1 MPTNS
6 IEGFLR
12 MKYLK
17 YFIYFLPILLFITID
32 TLRNTHGGELGTKSN
47 PVKFYFTPSGDTKR
61 IATNAKDL
69 LYYLEKE
76 TGYYFESAIP
86 ASFIAVYEAFGSKK
100 ADIAAGLSAF
110 AYIMVHEKYGP
121 DALLRIVR
129 DNGETTYRGQFIT
142 RAGSGIDKIEEI
154 EGHSIAYVDASST
167 SGYLLPNAMLRSKG
181 IKPSQE
187 VFGMT
192 HENVVTMVY
201 QKQVDVGATY
211 SSPPDPKTGQI
222 YDARMRVLPQFPDV
236 AAKVKII
243 GYTEH
248 IPNDPFI
255 FSKYMPDGMKEKI
268 VNAILKFVSTDY
280 GKKVIYDT
288 YDIVNLIPTK
298 DSDYDGLRR
307 MLKEQNI
314 DYNKLI
320 KK

>member
-1 MPTNS
+1 
-6 IEGFLR
+6 

-17 YFIYFLPILLFITID
+17 YFIYLLPILIFVTID
-32 TLRNTHGGELGTKSN
+32 IVRDSKQGELGSKTN

-69 LYYLEKE
+69 MAFLEKE
-76 TGYYFESAIP
+76 TGLYFETAIP
-86 ASFIAVYEAFGSKK
+86 SSFIAVYEAFGSKK

-129 DNGETTYRGQFIT
+129 DNGETTYRGQFISRT
-142 RAGSGIDKIEEI
+142 GSGIDKIEDI
-154 EGHSIAYVDASST
+154 NGHSIAYVDASST
-167 SGYLLPNAMLRSKG
+167 SGYLLPNAILKKKG
-181 IKPSQE
+181 IKPSEE

-236 AAKVKII
+236 ASKVKII
-243 GYTEH
+243 GYTES

-255 FSKYMPDGMKEKI
+255 FSKYMPQQMKDKI
-268 VNAILKFVSTDY
+268 VKAILKFVATDF

-288 YDIVNLIPTK
+288 YDIVDLIPTK
-298 DSDYDGLRR
+298 DSDYDQLRQ
-307 MLKEQNI
+307 MLKENNI

>member
-1 MPTNS
+1 
-6 IEGFLR
+6 

-17 YFIYFLPILLFITID
+17 YFIYFLPIILFITID
-32 TLRNTHGGELGTKSN
+32 TLRQTAGGELGTKSN

-69 LYYLEKE
+69 LHYLEKE

-86 ASFIAVYEAFGSKK
+86 SSFIAVYEAFGSKK

-129 DNGETTYRGQFIT
+129 DNGETTYRGQFIS
-142 RAGSGIDKIEEI
+142 RVGSGIDKIEDI
-154 EGHSIAYVDASST
+154 EGKTIAYVDASST
-167 SGYLLPNAMLRSKG
+167 SGYLLPNAMLKSKG
-181 IKPSQE
+181 IKPSEE

-201 QKQVDVGATY
+201 QKQVAVGATY

-236 AAKVKII
+236 AQKVKII

-255 FSKYMPDGMKEKI
+255 FSKYMPVEMKEKI
-268 VNAILKFVSTDY
+268 VKAILKFVATDY

-307 MLKEQNI
+307 MLKELNI